1 MSYTST
7 HSDNRRDGRD
17 ADFVEVQKG
26 LQSSDPTTRRLAAEA
41 GRKISSETTAIRE
54 MRAALINEHRHG
66 RMENVKDIQMEMA
79 KHQHLQN
86 R

>member
-17 ADFVEVQKG
+17 ADFAEVQRG
-26 LQSSDPTTRRLAAEA
+26 LQSSDPNIRKAAAEA

-66 RMENVKDIQMEMA
+66 RMDNVKDIQMEMA
-79 KHQHLQN
+79 KHASLQN